1 MLIGSHVG
9 VDLELARANTTGGQ
23 TAQLSGGEVGVVE
36 GAVGEC
42 DTVGQATIDVAVGD
56 VIADIVLA
64 LEVAAGFGCGGDFDV
79 QGWIYSPWVLRIY
92 EFGDHTGQAIS
103 RNFSY

>member
-1 MLIGSHVG
+1 MFIAITIELSQMLIRSHVG
-9 VDLELARANTTGGQ
+9 VDLELAGANTTGGQ

-64 LEVAAGFGCGGDFDV
+64 LEVAAGFGCGGDFD
-79 QGWIYSPWVLRIY
+79 
-92 EFGDHTGQAIS
+92 FD
-103 RNFSY
+103 